1 MHGTYAYGVR
11 KSHTGHA
18 DKAHSD
24 DCIYPRKCFLCVQT
38 DTTPAKPETDPS
50 VCRTGY
56 RLNRKSG
63 SG

>member
-1 MHGTYAYGVR
+1 MT
-11 KSHTGHA
+11 
-18 DKAHSD
+18 DKAHGD
-24 DCIYPRKCFLCVQT
+24 DCIYPRKCFLRVRT

-56 RLNRKSG
+56 RLSRKSG